1 MGIFGSSEEKV
12 DQKTVESTGH
22 VNNNVVIQ
30 QQARDVHTAAEL
42 NVKML
47 YTMYFMCAV
56 ELFKIGTYIYVK
68 FRKNLKKKYENQN
81 NANRN

>member
-12 DQKTVESTGH
+12 DQKTVESTGQ

-30 QQARDVHTAAEL
+30 QQARDVHTQAEL

-47 YTMYFMCAV
+47 YTMYCMCAI
-56 ELFKIGTYIYVK
+56 EIFKIGTYLYVK
-68 FRKNLKKKYENQN
+68 FKKNIKKKYNQQQN
-81 NANRN
+81 N